1 MFNVLL
7 QVLDDGRITDGQ
19 GRTVDFKNTVIIL
32 TSNLGSSA
40 ILDGIDY
47 AGEISEQA
55 KTEVERL
62 LKASFRPEF
71 LNRLD
76 EIVFFKPLTKKEIS
90 KIVRLLEKELAKRL
104 EDKQLKLEMS
114 DKAVERIFENGYDPV
129 YGARPLKRYMQHTL
143 ETILAKS
150 LLSGDYTVGDTVT
163 VDVDENG
170 LKIGKK

>member
-1 MFNVLL
+1 ML
-7 QVLDDGRITDGQ
+7 QIL
-19 GRTVDFKNTVIIL
+19 VIIL

-55 KTEVERL
+55 KSEVERL

-90 KIVRLLEKELAKRL
+90 KIVRLLGKELAKRL

-114 DKAVERIFENGYDPV
+114 DKAVERIIENGYDPV

-143 ETILAKS
+143 ETMLAKS
-150 LLSGDYTVGDTVT
+150 LLSGDYSVGDTVT